1 MPMNN
6 QALKLP
12 HEPWFLMGVT
22 APFCLQSIE
31 SGSTVTF
38 SYLKV
43 VVLVFEKRMCP
54 LNLFLGTMNSS
65 LVRSAN

>member
-1 MPMNN
+1 MNN

-43 VVLVFEKRMCP
+43 VVLVFEERLSNYKFI
-54 LNLFLGTMNSS
+54 L
-65 LVRSAN
+65 